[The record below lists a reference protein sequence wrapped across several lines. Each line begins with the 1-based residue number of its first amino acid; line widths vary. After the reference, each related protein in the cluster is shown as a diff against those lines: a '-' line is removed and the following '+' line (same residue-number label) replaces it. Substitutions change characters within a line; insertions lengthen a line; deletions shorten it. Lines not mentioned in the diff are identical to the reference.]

1 MIDNKHLAKIVIK
14 KKLVDKKEV
23 EHYSELA
30 EAQDRLLYDLLMEEK
45 LVEKQAINDVIA
57 DYFDVN
63 HINLEEITI
72 DSEVLQTIPEVV
84 ASKQNAIAFSKDQN
98 GLHVATCDPENK
110 DFFSNLKKKSGQN
123 IIPYFSDPESI
134 ALAIKQYHKNENEEF
149 GALIQNII
157 DHHKSQSKASS
168 LPVIKIVNKLLKLA
182 YSNKTSDIHIEP
194 FDETVLIRFRIDG
207 MLHDIANIPK
217 HLHELVVTRIKILS
231 RLRTDEHRA
240 AQDGKLKFES
250 DKKKI
255 DVRVSIVP
263 VVHGEKIVMRLMS
276 EKSRQYDIE
285 TLGFSEKDLK
295 LIKNNINKPWGM
307 ILSTGPT
314 GSGKTTSLYSILKKL
329 NKREVNISTIED
341 PVEYD
346 MDGINQIQVNKK
358 TDLTFS
364 TGLRAIVRQ
373 DPDIIMVGEI
383 RDQETAKIAINSAMT
398 GHLVLS
404 TLHTNDAGTTL
415 PRLID
420 MGIQPFLVA
429 STINIV
435 IAQRLVRKVCPKCA
449 YKTPLNEKISKFINK
464 ELSKELIAK
473 YKLNDEAT
481 QFTYGKG
488 CDDCSKTGYSGR
500 TGIYELLEMG
510 DEIKELIMNNAN
522 ATAVQQ
528 KAVELGMLPMI
539 EDGIL
544 KVLKGET
551 TIDEIIRET
560 QE

>member
-1 MIDNKHLAKIVIK
+1 MINNKHLAKAIIK
-14 KKLVDKKEV
+14 AKLLDKKDVKHHLEQ
-23 EHYSELA
+23 A
-30 EAQDRLLYDLLMEEK
+30 EAQEVSLYNLLLEEK
-45 LVEKQAINDVIA
+45 AITKEALNPVIA
-57 DYFDVN
+57 KYYDVN
-63 HINLEEITI
+63 LIDLAKTNIDVEILKI
-72 DSEVLQTIPEVV
+72 IPEVV
-84 ASKQNAIAFSKDQN
+84 AQKHQAVSFAKDQN
-98 GLHVATCDPENK
+98 GLHIATCNIDDKE
-110 DFFSNLKKKSGQN
+110 FFEHLKKKNGQN
-123 IIPYFSDPESI
+123 IIVYFTDPDSI
-134 ALAIKQYHKNENEEF
+134 RMSIKKYHQNENEEF
-149 GALIQNII
+149 GSLIQNVI
-157 DHHKSQSKASS
+157 DHYQSNNENS
-168 LPVIKIVNKLLKLA
+168 LPVIKIVNRLLKLA
-182 YSNKTSDIHIEP
+182 YSNKSSDIHIEP
-194 FDETVLIRFRIDG
+194 YEENVLVRFRIDG
-207 MLHDIANIPK
+207 MLHDIAEIPLK
-217 HLHELVVTRIKILS
+217 LQELIATRIKILS

-240 AQDGKLKFES
+240 AQDGKLKF
-250 DKKKI
+250 DCDNKKI

-285 TLGFSEKDLK
+285 TLGFRKEDLK
-295 LIKNNINKPWGM
+295 IIKENIKRPWGM
-307 ILSTGPT
+307 TLATGPT
-314 GSGKTTSLYSILKKL
+314 GSGKTTTLYSILKKL

-383 RDQETAKIAINSAMT
+383 RDEETAKIAINSAMT

-420 MGIQPFLVA
+420 MGIQPFLVS

-435 IAQRLVRKVCPKCA
+435 VAQRLVRKICPKCG
-449 YKTPLNEKISKFINK
+449 YKTTLNEEILKLLKK
-464 ELSKELIAK
+464 ELSDELIKK
-473 YKLNDEAT
+473 YKLDDPNT

-488 CDDCSKTGYSGR
+488 CDACNKTGYQGR
-500 TGIYELLEMG
+500 LGIYEILQMN
-510 DEIKELIMNNAN
+510 DEIKKLIMENAN
-522 ATAVQQ
+522 ASTVQK
-528 KAVELGMLPMI
+528 KAIEMGMLPMI

-544 KVLKGET
+544 KVIDGLT